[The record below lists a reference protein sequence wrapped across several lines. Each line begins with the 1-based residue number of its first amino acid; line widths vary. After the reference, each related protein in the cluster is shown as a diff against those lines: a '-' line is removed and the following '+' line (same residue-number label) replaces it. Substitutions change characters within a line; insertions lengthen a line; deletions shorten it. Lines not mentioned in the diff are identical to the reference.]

1 MAVNED
7 KKFSDYDELKTLTEL
22 QQSSNAV
29 YVPVFTETENYK
41 FDAKELNGQVLQ
53 AGSNV
58 TIDSNNVIRATDTK
72 LKSGDNIAVTQDNKL
87 VYTGHQGEVD
97 DLKVRSTNLK
107 ILAQPDGSY
116 RVNLNLGYGN
126 EVNQIYKGA
135 TPYNCTSTFFNSTD
149 NGKSIKGNFAGF
161 VNNFLTFARE
171 PNEDNVP
178 NDLLNLVFSDRIYVQ
193 YADGSS
199 QDSWVL
205 STADGTVS
213 FKKVTSTDPPLASR
227 IRADYYTQFIFNMPN
242 IAQLTM
248 NTVWLQHVTN
258 RENVLVQVNMG
269 AERMK
274 TLCIFNAAGDEN
286 EGANFYF
293 YHNGMTYKKENVSKG
308 QFIIIADIIDDALY
322 TDLSGPNIHN
332 GTADTESRSIPF
344 AANTGYSS
352 VTSLAKDAWIICT
365 VQRFFCIH
373 EVVNDKH
380 NYYFI
385 ESMY

>member
-7 KKFSDYDELKTLTEL
+7 KKFSDYERKTLTEL
-22 QQSSNAV
+22 QQSNDTV

-41 FDAKELNGQVLQ
+41 FDAKELNGQVLR

-58 TIDSNNVIRATDTK
+58 TIDSDNVIRATDTK
-72 LKSGDNIAVTQDNKL
+72 LKSSDNIAVTQDNKL
-87 VYTGHQGEVD
+87 VYTGHQEEVE

-107 ILAQPDGSY
+107 ISEPADDNGRY
-116 RVNLNLGYGN
+116 IVNLNLGYGN
-126 EVNQIYKGA
+126 EVSQTYKDV
-135 TPYNCTSTFFNSTD
+135 TKYNCTSTFFNSTD

-161 VNNFLTFARE
+161 VNNHLTFTRE

-178 NDLLNLVFSDRIYVQ
+178 NNQLNLVFGEDISVQ
-193 YADGSS
+193 YTDGSS
-199 QDSWVL
+199 QDRWIL
-205 STADGTVS
+205 STADDKIS
-213 FKKVTSTDPPLASR
+213 FKKVTSTYPPIPTR

-248 NTVWLQHVTN
+248 HTDWLQHVAH

-269 AERMK
+269 ERMK
-274 TLCIFNAAGDEN
+274 MMCIFNGKRDED

-308 QFIIIADIIDDALY
+308 HFIIIANIVNGNLY
-322 TDLSGPNIHN
+322 TDLSGTNIQN
-332 GTADTESRSIPF
+332 GTVDKSAKSSPF
-344 AANTGYSS
+344 AANLSYNTNN
-352 VTSLAKDAWIICT
+352 WIICT
-365 VQRFFCIH
+365 VQRFICIH
-373 EVVNDKH
+373 ETVNNKH

>member
-7 KKFSDYDELKTLTEL
+7 KKFSVYELKTLREL
-22 QQSSNAV
+22 QESDITA

-58 TIDSNNVIRATDTK
+58 IIDGNNVIRATDTK
-72 LKSGDNIAVTQDNKL
+72 LKSSDNIAVTQDNKL
-87 VYTGHQGEVD
+87 VYTGHQGEVE

-126 EVNQIYKGA
+126 EVSQTYKDVTG
-135 TPYNCTSTFFNSTD
+135 YNCTSTFFNSTD

-161 VNNFLTFARE
+161 VNNLLTFARE
-171 PNEDNVP
+171 SNEDNVP
-178 NDLLNLVFSDRIYVQ
+178 NNRLNLVFGEDISVQ

-199 QDSWVL
+199 QDRWIL
-205 STADGTVS
+205 STADNKIS
-213 FKKVTSTDPPLASR
+213 FKKVTPTYPPIATR

-248 NTVWLQHVTN
+248 HTEWLQRVAH

-269 AERMK
+269 DEGIK
-274 TLCIFNAAGDEN
+274 TMCIFNGNSDAD

-293 YHNGMTYKKENVSKG
+293 YHNGMTYKKENASKG
-308 QFIIIADIIDDALY
+308 HFIIIANIMDNGNLY
-322 TDLSGPNIHN
+322 TDLSGPNILN
-332 GTADTESRSIPF
+332 GTADKYSKSSPF
-344 AANTGYSS
+344 AANLGYN
-352 VTSLAKDAWIICT
+352 TNDWIICT
-365 VQRFFCIH
+365 VQRFICIH
-373 EVVNDKH
+373 ETVNNKH

>member
-7 KKFSDYDELKTLTEL
+7 KKFSDYELKTLREL
-22 QQSSNAV
+22 QESGNTA

-58 TIDSNNVIRATDTK
+58 TIDGNNVIRATDTK
-72 LKSGDNIAVTQDNKL
+72 LKSSDNIAVTQDNKL
-87 VYTGHQGEVD
+87 VYTGHQGEVE

-126 EVNQIYKGA
+126 EVSQTYKDV
-135 TPYNCTSTFFNSTD
+135 TKYNCTSTFFNSTD

-161 VNNFLTFARE
+161 VNNHLTFTRK

-178 NDLLNLVFSDRIYVQ
+178 NNRLNLVFGEDISVQ
-193 YADGSS
+193 YTDGSS
-199 QDSWVL
+199 QDRWIL
-205 STADGTVS
+205 STADDKIS
-213 FKKVTSTDPPLASR
+213 FKKVTPTYPPIPTR
-227 IRADYYTQFIFNMPN
+227 IRTYYYTQFIFNMPN
-242 IAQLTM
+242 IAQLTIH
-248 NTVWLQHVTN
+248 TEWLQLVAH
-258 RENVLVQVNMG
+258 RENVLVQVNIG
-269 AERMK
+269 DERIK
-274 TLCIFNAAGDEN
+274 TMCIFNGNGDKN

-293 YHNGMTYKKENVSKG
+293 YHNGMTYKKENASKG
-308 QFIIIADIIDDALY
+308 HFIIIANIVNGNLY

-332 GTADTESRSIPF
+332 GTVDNSSNSIPF
-344 AANTGYSS
+344 AANLGYK
-352 VTSLAKDAWIICT
+352 TNNWIIYT
-365 VQRFFCIH
+365 VQRFICIH
-373 EVVNDKH
+373 ETVNNKH

>member
-7 KKFSDYDELKTLTEL
+7 KKFSNYERKTLTEL
-22 QQSSNAV
+22 QQSGKAV

-41 FDAKELNGQVLQ
+41 FDAKELNSQVLQ

-58 TIDSNNVIRATDTK
+58 TIDGNNVIRATDTK
-72 LKSGDNIAVTQDNKL
+72 LKSSDNIAVTQDNKL
-87 VYTGHQGEVD
+87 VYTGHQGEVE

-126 EVNQIYKGA
+126 EVSQTYKDV
-135 TPYNCTSTFFNSTD
+135 TKYNCTSTFFNSTD

-161 VNNFLTFARE
+161 VNNLLTFTRE

-178 NDLLNLVFSDRIYVQ
+178 NNRLNLVFGEDISVQ

-199 QDSWVL
+199 QDRWIL
-205 STADGTVS
+205 STADDKIS
-213 FKKVTSTDPPLASR
+213 FKKVTPTYPPIATR

-248 NTVWLQHVTN
+248 HTEWLQLVAH

-269 AERMK
+269 DERIK
-274 TLCIFNAAGDEN
+274 TVCIFNGNSDKD

-293 YHNGMTYKKENVSKG
+293 YHNGMTYKKENASKG
-308 QFIIIADIIDDALY
+308 HFIIIANIVNGILY

-332 GTADTESRSIPF
+332 GTVDKSAKSSPF
-344 AANTGYSS
+344 AANLGYH
-352 VTSLAKDAWIICT
+352 TNDWIICT
-365 VQRFFCIH
+365 VQRFICIH
-373 EVVNDKH
+373 ETVNNKH

-385 ESMY
+385 ESTY

>member
-7 KKFSDYDELKTLTEL
+7 KKFSDYEPKTLKEL

-58 TIDSNNVIRATDTK
+58 TIDGNNVIRATDTK
-72 LKSGDNIAVTQDNKL
+72 LKSSDNIAVTQDNKL
-87 VYTGHQGEVD
+87 VYTGHQGEVE

-126 EVNQIYKGA
+126 EVSQTYKDV
-135 TPYNCTSTFFNSTD
+135 TKYNCTSTFFNSTD

-161 VNNFLTFARE
+161 VNNHLTFTRE

-178 NDLLNLVFSDRIYVQ
+178 NNRLNLVFGEDISVQ

-199 QDSWVL
+199 QDRWIL
-205 STADGTVS
+205 STADDKIS
-213 FKKVTSTDPPLASR
+213 FKKVTPTYPPIPTR

-248 NTVWLQHVTN
+248 HTEWLQLVAH

-269 AERMK
+269 DEGIK
-274 TLCIFNAAGDEN
+274 TMCIFNGNGDAD

-308 QFIIIADIIDDALY
+308 HFIIIANIMVNGNLY
-322 TDLSGPNIHN
+322 TDLSGPNIQN
-332 GTADTESRSIPF
+332 GTVDESAKSSPF
-344 AANTGYSS
+344 AANLGYN
-352 VTSLAKDAWIICT
+352 TNDWIICT
-365 VQRFFCIH
+365 VQRFICIH
-373 EVVNDKH
+373 ETVNNKH

>member
-1 MAVNED
+1 MTVNED
-7 KKFSDYDELKTLTEL
+7 KKFSEYKRKTLKEL
-22 QQSSNAV
+22 QQSNDAV

-41 FDAKELNGQVLQ
+41 FNAKELNGQVLQ

-58 TIDSNNVIRATDTK
+58 TIDDNNVIRATDTK
-72 LKSGDNIAVTQDNKL
+72 LKSSDNITVTQDNKL

-107 ILAQPDGSY
+107 ILAQHDGSY

-126 EVNQIYKGA
+126 EVSQTYKDV
-135 TPYNCTSTFFNSTD
+135 TKYNCTSTFFNSTD

-161 VNNFLTFARE
+161 VNNHLTFTRE

-178 NDLLNLVFSDRIYVQ
+178 NNRLNLVFGEDISVQ
-193 YADGSS
+193 YTDGSS
-199 QDSWVL
+199 QDRWIL
-205 STADGTVS
+205 STADDKIS
-213 FKKVTSTDPPLASR
+213 FKKVTLTYPPIPTR

-248 NTVWLQHVTN
+248 HTDWLQRVAH

-269 AERMK
+269 DEGIK
-274 TLCIFNAAGDEN
+274 TMCIFNGKRDED

-308 QFIIIADIIDDALY
+308 HFIIIANIINGNLY
-322 TDLSGPNIHN
+322 TDLSGTNIQN
-332 GTADTESRSIPF
+332 GTVDKSAKSSPF
-344 AANTGYSS
+344 AANLSYNTNN
-352 VTSLAKDAWIICT
+352 WIICT
-365 VQRFFCIH
+365 VQRFICIH
-373 EVVNDKH
+373 ETVNNKH

>member
-7 KKFSDYDELKTLTEL
+7 KKFSDYEIKTLKEL
-22 QQSSNAV
+22 QQSNDAV

-41 FDAKELNGQVLQ
+41 FDAKELNGQVLR

-58 TIDSNNVIRATDTK
+58 TIDDNNVIRAKDTK
-72 LKSGDNIAVTQDNKL
+72 LKSSDNITVTQDNKL
-87 VYTGHQGEVD
+87 VYTGHQGEVE

-126 EVNQIYKGA
+126 EVSQTYKDV
-135 TPYNCTSTFFNSTD
+135 TKYNCTSTFFNSTD

-161 VNNFLTFARE
+161 VNNLLTFARE

-178 NDLLNLVFSDRIYVQ
+178 NNRLNLVFGKDISVQ

-199 QDSWVL
+199 QDRWIL
-205 STADGTVS
+205 STADDIVS
-213 FKKVTSTDPPLASR
+213 FKKEAPTYPPIATR
-227 IRADYYTQFIFNMPN
+227 IRTDCYTQFIFNMPN

-248 NTVWLQHVTN
+248 HTEWLQRVAH

-269 AERMK
+269 DEGIK
-274 TLCIFNAAGDEN
+274 TMCIFNGKRDED

-293 YHNGMTYKKENVSKG
+293 YHNGMTYKKENASKG
-308 QFIIIADIIDDALY
+308 HFIIIANIVNGNLY
-322 TDLSGPNIHN
+322 TDLSGTNIQN
-332 GTADTESRSIPF
+332 GTVDKSAKSSPF
-344 AANTGYSS
+344 AANLSYNTNN
-352 VTSLAKDAWIICT
+352 WIICT
-365 VQRFFCIH
+365 VQRFICIH
-373 EVVNDKH
+373 ETVNNKH

>member
-7 KKFSDYDELKTLTEL
+7 KKFSDYDDLKTLKEL
-22 QQSSNAV
+22 QQSNNTV

-58 TIDSNNVIRATDTK
+58 TIDGNNVIRATDTK
-72 LKSGDNIAVTQDNKL
+72 LKSSDNITVTQDNKL
-87 VYTGHQGEVD
+87 VYTGHQGEVE

-126 EVNQIYKGA
+126 EVSQTYKDV
-135 TPYNCTSTFFNSTD
+135 TKYNCTSTFFNSTD

-161 VNNFLTFARE
+161 VNNLLTFARE
-171 PNEDNVP
+171 LNEGNVP
-178 NDLLNLVFSDRIYVQ
+178 NNRLNLVFGTYISVQ

-199 QDSWVL
+199 QDSWIL
-205 STADGTVS
+205 STADDTIS
-213 FKKVTSTDPPLASR
+213 FKKETPTYPPIATR

-248 NTVWLQHVTN
+248 HTEWLQLVAH

-269 AERMK
+269 ERMK
-274 TLCIFNAAGDEN
+274 TMCIFNGDSDED

-293 YHNGMTYKKENVSKG
+293 YHNGMTYKKENASKG
-308 QFIIIADIIDDALY
+308 HFIIIANIADGPLY

-332 GTADTESRSIPF
+332 GTADKSSKSSPF
-344 AANTGYSS
+344 AANLGYH
-352 VTSLAKDAWIICT
+352 TNDWIICT
-365 VQRFFCIH
+365 VQRFICIH
-373 EVVNDKH
+373 ETVNNKH

>member
-7 KKFSDYDELKTLTEL
+7 KKFSNYDYELKTLTEL
-22 QQSSNAV
+22 QQSINTV

-41 FDAKELNGQVLQ
+41 FNAKELNGQVLQ

-58 TIDSNNVIRATDTK
+58 TIDGNNVIRATDTK
-72 LKSGDNIAVTQDNKL
+72 LKSSDNIAVTQDNKL
-87 VYTGHQGEVD
+87 VYTGHQGEVE

-116 RVNLNLGYGN
+116 RVNLNLDYGK
-126 EVNQIYKGA
+126 EVSQTTYKDV
-135 TPYNCTSTFFNSTD
+135 TNYNCTSTFFNSTD

-161 VNNFLTFARE
+161 VNNLLTFTRE
-171 PNEDNVP
+171 SNEGNVP
-178 NDLLNLVFSDRIYVQ
+178 NNRLNLVFGTYISVQ

-199 QDSWVL
+199 QDRWIL
-205 STADGTVS
+205 STADDKIS
-213 FKKVTSTDPPLASR
+213 FKKVTPTYPPIATR

-248 NTVWLQHVTN
+248 HTEWLQLVAH

-269 AERMK
+269 ERMK
-274 TLCIFNAAGDEN
+274 TMCIFNGDSDED

-293 YHNGMTYKKENVSKG
+293 YHNGMTYKKENASKDH
-308 QFIIIADIIDDALY
+308 FIIIANIVNGNLY

-332 GTADTESRSIPF
+332 GTADKSSKSIPF
-344 AANTGYSS
+344 AANLGYN
-352 VTSLAKDAWIICT
+352 TNDWIICT
-365 VQRFFCIH
+365 VQRFICIH
-373 EVVNDKH
+373 ETVNNKH

>member
-1 MAVNED
+1 MTVNED
-7 KKFSDYDELKTLTEL
+7 KKFSNYELKTLPKL

-58 TIDSNNVIRATDTK
+58 TIDGNNIIRATDTK
-72 LKSGDNIAVTQDNKL
+72 LKSSDNITVTQDNKL
-87 VYTGHQGEVD
+87 VYTGHQGEVE

-126 EVNQIYKGA
+126 EVSQTYKDV
-135 TPYNCTSTFFNSTD
+135 TKYNCTSTFFNSTD

-161 VNNFLTFARE
+161 VNNLLTFTRE
-171 PNEDNVP
+171 SNEDNVP
-178 NDLLNLVFSDRIYVQ
+178 NNRLNLVFGEDISVQ

-199 QDSWVL
+199 QDRWIL
-205 STADGTVS
+205 STADDKIS
-213 FKKVTSTDPPLASR
+213 FKKVTPTYPPIPTR

-248 NTVWLQHVTN
+248 HTEWLQLVAH

-269 AERMK
+269 DERIK
-274 TLCIFNAAGDEN
+274 TVCIFNGNGDAD

-308 QFIIIADIIDDALY
+308 HFIIIANIVNGNLY
-322 TDLSGPNIHN
+322 TNLSGPNIQN
-332 GTADTESRSIPF
+332 GIADKYSKSSPF
-344 AANTGYSS
+344 AANLGYH
-352 VTSLAKDAWIICT
+352 TNDWIICT
-365 VQRFFCIH
+365 VQRFICIH
-373 EVVNDKH
+373 ETVNNKH

>member
-7 KKFSDYDELKTLTEL
+7 KKFSDYDLMALTDL
-22 QQSSNAV
+22 QQSNNTA

-41 FDAKELNGQVLQ
+41 FDAKELNSQVLQ

-58 TIDSNNVIRATDTK
+58 TIDSDNVIRATDTK
-72 LKSGDNIAVTQDNKL
+72 LKSSDNITVTQDNKL
-87 VYTGHQGEVD
+87 VYTGHQGEVE

-126 EVNQIYKGA
+126 EVSQTYKDV
-135 TPYNCTSTFFNSTD
+135 TKYNCTSTFFNSTD

-161 VNNFLTFARE
+161 VNNLLTFARE
-171 PNEDNVP
+171 SKEDNVP
-178 NDLLNLVFSDRIYVQ
+178 NNRLNLVFGKYISVQ

-199 QDSWVL
+199 QDSWIL
-205 STADGTVS
+205 STADDTIS
-213 FKKVTSTDPPLASR
+213 FKKVTPTYPPIATRFRS
-227 IRADYYTQFIFNMPN
+227 DYYTQFIFNMPN

-248 NTVWLQHVTN
+248 HTDWLQLVVH

-269 AERMK
+269 ERMK
-274 TLCIFNAAGDEN
+274 TMCIFNGNSDAD

-293 YHNGMTYKKENVSKG
+293 YHNGMTYKKENASKG
-308 QFIIIADIIDDALY
+308 HFIIVANIIDGALY

-332 GTADTESRSIPF
+332 GTADASSKSIPF
-344 AANTGYSS
+344 AAN
-352 VTSLAKDAWIICT
+352 LAYNANYWIICT
-365 VQRFFCIH
+365 VQRFICIH
-373 EVVNDKH
+373 EVVNNKH

>member
-7 KKFSDYDELKTLTEL
+7 KKFSVYDRKTLTEL
-22 QQSSNAV
+22 QQSRDEV

-41 FDAKELNGQVLQ
+41 FDAKELNGQVLR

-58 TIDSNNVIRATDTK
+58 TIDDNNVIRAKDTK
-72 LKSGDNIAVTQDNKL
+72 LKSSDNITVTQDNKL
-87 VYTGHQGEVD
+87 VYTGHQGEVE

-107 ILAQPDGSY
+107 ISDSPDDNGRY
-116 RVNLNLGYGN
+116 IVNLNLDYGN
-126 EVNQIYKGA
+126 EVLQTYKGV
-135 TPYNCTSTFFNSTD
+135 TGYNCTSTFFNSTD

-161 VNNFLTFARE
+161 VNNLLTFARE

-178 NDLLNLVFSDRIYVQ
+178 NNRLNLVFGKDISVQ

-199 QDSWVL
+199 QDRWIL
-205 STADGTVS
+205 STADDIVS
-213 FKKVTSTDPPLASR
+213 FKKEAPTYPPIATR
-227 IRADYYTQFIFNMPN
+227 IRGDYYTQFIFNMPN

-248 NTVWLQHVTN
+248 HTEWLQLVAH

-269 AERMK
+269 DERIK
-274 TLCIFNAAGDEN
+274 TMCIFNGNSDKD

-308 QFIIIADIIDDALY
+308 HFIIIANIVNGNLY
-322 TDLSGPNIHN
+322 TNLSGPNIQN
-332 GTADTESRSIPF
+332 GTADKSSKSIPF
-344 AANTGYSS
+344 AANLGYN
-352 VTSLAKDAWIICT
+352 TNDWIICT
-365 VQRFFCIH
+365 VQRFICIH
-373 EVVNDKH
+373 ETVNNKH

>member
-7 KKFSDYDELKTLTEL
+7 KKFSDYELKTLTEL
-22 QQSSNAV
+22 QQSSNAA
-29 YVPVFTETENYK
+29 YIPVFTETENYK

-58 TIDSNNVIRATDTK
+58 TIDGNNVIRATDTK
-72 LKSGDNIAVTQDNKL
+72 LKSSDNIAVTQDNKL
-87 VYTGHQGEVD
+87 VYTGHQGEVE

-126 EVNQIYKGA
+126 EVSQTYKDV
-135 TPYNCTSTFFNSTD
+135 TNYNCTSTFFNSTD

-161 VNNFLTFARE
+161 VNNLLTFTRE

-178 NDLLNLVFSDRIYVQ
+178 NNRLNLVFGKYISVQ
-193 YADGSS
+193 YTDGSS
-199 QDSWVL
+199 QDRWIL
-205 STADGTVS
+205 SATDDTIS
-213 FKKVTSTDPPLASR
+213 FKKVTSTYPPIATR
-227 IRADYYTQFIFNMPN
+227 FRGDYYTQFIFNMPN

-248 NTVWLQHVTN
+248 HTEWLQPVAH

-269 AERMK
+269 DEGIK
-274 TLCIFNAAGDEN
+274 TMCIFNGNGDKD

-293 YHNGMTYKKENVSKG
+293 YHNGMTYKKENASKG
-308 QFIIIADIIDDALY
+308 HFIIIANIVNGNLY

-332 GTADTESRSIPF
+332 GTVDKSAKSSPF
-344 AANTGYSS
+344 AANLGN
-352 VTSLAKDAWIICT
+352 DWIICT
-365 VQRFFCIH
+365 VQRFICIH
-373 EVVNDKH
+373 ETVNNKH

>member
-7 KKFSDYDELKTLTEL
+7 KKFSDYEPKTLTEL
-22 QQSSNAV
+22 QQSSNAA

-58 TIDSNNVIRATDTK
+58 TIDGNNVIRATDTK
-72 LKSGDNIAVTQDNKL
+72 LKSSDNIAVTQDNKL
-87 VYTGHQGEVD
+87 VYTGHQGEVE

-107 ILAQPDGSY
+107 ISEPADNGRY
-116 RVNLNLGYGN
+116 IVNLNLGYGN
-126 EVNQIYKGA
+126 EVSQTYKDITG
-135 TPYNCTSTFFNSTD
+135 YNCTSTFFNSTD

-161 VNNFLTFARE
+161 VNNLLAFARE

-178 NDLLNLVFSDRIYVQ
+178 NNRLNLVFGKYISVQ
-193 YADGSS
+193 YADSSS
-199 QDSWVL
+199 QDRWIL
-205 STADGTVS
+205 STADDKIS
-213 FKKVTSTDPPLASR
+213 FKKVTPTYPPIPTR

-248 NTVWLQHVTN
+248 HTEWLQLVAH

-269 AERMK
+269 DEGIK
-274 TLCIFNAAGDEN
+274 TMCIFNGNGDAD

-293 YHNGMTYKKENVSKG
+293 YHSGMTYKKENVSKG
-308 QFIIIADIIDDALY
+308 HFIIIANIMVNGNLY
-322 TDLSGPNIHN
+322 TDLSGPNIQN
-332 GTADTESRSIPF
+332 GTVDKSAKSSPF
-344 AANTGYSS
+344 AANLSYNTN
-352 VTSLAKDAWIICT
+352 DWIICT
-365 VQRFFCIH
+365 VQRFICIH
-373 EVVNDKH
+373 ETVNNKH

>member
-1 MAVNED
+1 MTVNED
-7 KKFSDYDELKTLTEL
+7 KKFSDYDPKTLKEL
-22 QQSSNAV
+22 QQSSNAA

-58 TIDSNNVIRATDTK
+58 TIDGNNVIRATDTK
-72 LKSGDNIAVTQDNKL
+72 LKSSDNIAVTQDNKL
-87 VYTGHQGEVD
+87 VYTGHQGEVE

-126 EVNQIYKGA
+126 EVSQTYKDV
-135 TPYNCTSTFFNSTD
+135 TKYNCTSTFFNSTD

-161 VNNFLTFARE
+161 VNNLLTFTRE

-178 NDLLNLVFSDRIYVQ
+178 NNRLNLVFGEDISVQ

-199 QDSWVL
+199 QDRWIL
-205 STADGTVS
+205 STADDKIS
-213 FKKVTSTDPPLASR
+213 FKKVTPTYPPIPTR

-248 NTVWLQHVTN
+248 HTEWLQLVAH

-269 AERMK
+269 EEGIK
-274 TLCIFNAAGDEN
+274 TMCIFNGNGDAD

-308 QFIIIADIIDDALY
+308 HFIIIANIMVNGNLY
-322 TDLSGPNIHN
+322 TDLSGPNIQN
-332 GTADTESRSIPF
+332 GTVDKYAKSSPF
-344 AANTGYSS
+344 AANLGYN
-352 VTSLAKDAWIICT
+352 TNDWIICT
-365 VQRFFCIH
+365 VQRFICIH
-373 EVVNDKH
+373 ETVNNKH

>member
-7 KKFSDYDELKTLTEL
+7 KKFSDYERKTLTEL
-22 QQSSNAV
+22 QQSNNTV

-58 TIDSNNVIRATDTK
+58 TIDGNNVIRATDTK
-72 LKSGDNIAVTQDNKL
+72 LKSSDNIAVTQDNKL
-87 VYTGHQGEVD
+87 VYTGHQGEVE

-126 EVNQIYKGA
+126 EVSQTYKDV
-135 TPYNCTSTFFNSTD
+135 TNYNCTSTFFNSTD

-161 VNNFLTFARE
+161 VNNHLTFTRE

-178 NDLLNLVFSDRIYVQ
+178 NNRLNLVFGEDISVQ
-193 YADGSS
+193 YTDGSS
-199 QDSWVL
+199 QDRWIL
-205 STADGTVS
+205 SATDDTIS
-213 FKKVTSTDPPLASR
+213 FKKVTSTYPPIPTR
-227 IRADYYTQFIFNMPN
+227 IRTYYYTQFIFNMPN

-248 NTVWLQHVTN
+248 HTEWLQLVAH

-269 AERMK
+269 DERIK
-274 TLCIFNAAGDEN
+274 TMCIFNGNGDKN

-308 QFIIIADIIDDALY
+308 HFIIIANIMVNGNLY
-322 TDLSGPNIHN
+322 TDLSGPNIQN
-332 GTADTESRSIPF
+332 GTVDKSAKSSPF
-344 AANTGYSS
+344 AANLGN
-352 VTSLAKDAWIICT
+352 DWIICT
-365 VQRFFCIH
+365 VQRFICIH
-373 EVVNDKH
+373 ETVNNKH

>member
-7 KKFSDYDELKTLTEL
+7 EKFSNYDLKSLTKL
-22 QQSSNAV
+22 QQSRDEA

-41 FDAKELNGQVLQ
+41 FNAKELNGQVLQ

-58 TIDSNNVIRATDTK
+58 TIDDNNVIRAKDTK
-72 LKSGDNIAVTQDNKL
+72 LKSSDNITVTQDNKL
-87 VYTGHQGEVD
+87 VYTGHQGEVE

-126 EVNQIYKGA
+126 EVSQTYKDV
-135 TPYNCTSTFFNSTD
+135 TKYNCTSTFFNSTD

-161 VNNFLTFARE
+161 VNNLLTFTRE
-171 PNEDNVP
+171 PNEGNVP
-178 NDLLNLVFSDRIYVQ
+178 NNRLNLVFGEDISVQ

-199 QDSWVL
+199 QDRWIL
-205 STADGTVS
+205 STADNKIS
-213 FKKVTSTDPPLASR
+213 FKKVTPTYPPIPTR

-248 NTVWLQHVTN
+248 HTDWLQHVAH

-269 AERMK
+269 DERIK
-274 TLCIFNAAGDEN
+274 TMYIFNGNGDKN

-293 YHNGMTYKKENVSKG
+293 YHNGMTYKKENASKG
-308 QFIIIADIIDDALY
+308 HFIIVANIIDGALY

-332 GTADTESRSIPF
+332 GTADVSSKSIPF
-344 AANTGYSS
+344 AANLGYN
-352 VTSLAKDAWIICT
+352 TNNWIICT
-365 VQRFFCIH
+365 VQRFICIH
-373 EVVNDKH
+373 ETVNNKH

>member
-7 KKFSDYDELKTLTEL
+7 KKFSNYDLKTLKDL
-22 QQSSNAV
+22 QQSSDKV

-58 TIDSNNVIRATDTK
+58 TIDDNNVIRAKDTK
-72 LKSGDNIAVTQDNKL
+72 LKSSDNITVTQDNKL
-87 VYTGHQGEVD
+87 VYTGHQGEVE

-126 EVNQIYKGA
+126 EVSQTYKDV
-135 TPYNCTSTFFNSTD
+135 TKYNCTSTFFNSTD

-161 VNNFLTFARE
+161 VNNLLTFARE
-171 PNEDNVP
+171 LNEGNVP
-178 NDLLNLVFSDRIYVQ
+178 NNRLNLVFGEDISVQ

-199 QDSWVL
+199 QDRWIL
-205 STADGTVS
+205 STADDTIS
-213 FKKVTSTDPPLASR
+213 FKKETPTYPPIATR

-248 NTVWLQHVTN
+248 HTEWLQLVAH

-269 AERMK
+269 ERMK
-274 TLCIFNAAGDEN
+274 TMCIFNGDSDED

-293 YHNGMTYKKENVSKG
+293 YHNGMTYKKENASKG
-308 QFIIIADIIDDALY
+308 HFIIIANIADGPLY

-332 GTADTESRSIPF
+332 GTADKSSKSSPF
-344 AANTGYSS
+344 AANLGYH
-352 VTSLAKDAWIICT
+352 TNDWIICT
-365 VQRFFCIH
+365 VQRFICIH
-373 EVVNDKH
+373 ETVNNKH

>member
-1 MAVNED
+1 MTVNED
-7 KKFSDYDELKTLTEL
+7 TKFSDYEPKTLPEL
-22 QQSSNAV
+22 QQSSNEV

-58 TIDSNNVIRATDTK
+58 TIDGNNVIRATDTK
-72 LKSGDNIAVTQDNKL
+72 LKSSDNIAVTQDNKL
-87 VYTGHQGEVD
+87 VYTGHQGEVE

-126 EVNQIYKGA
+126 EVSQTYKDV
-135 TPYNCTSTFFNSTD
+135 TKYNCTSTFFNSTD

-161 VNNFLTFARE
+161 VNNLLTFARE
-171 PNEDNVP
+171 SNEDNVP
-178 NDLLNLVFSDRIYVQ
+178 NNRLNLVFGEDISVQ

-199 QDSWVL
+199 QDRWIL
-205 STADGTVS
+205 STADDKIS
-213 FKKVTSTDPPLASR
+213 FKKVTPTYPPIATR

-248 NTVWLQHVTN
+248 HTEWLQLVAH

-269 AERMK
+269 DERIK
-274 TLCIFNAAGDEN
+274 TVCIFNGNGDAD

-308 QFIIIADIIDDALY
+308 HFIIIANIVNGNLY
-322 TDLSGPNIHN
+322 TNLSGPNIQN
-332 GTADTESRSIPF
+332 GIADKYSKSSPF
-344 AANTGYSS
+344 AANLGYH
-352 VTSLAKDAWIICT
+352 TNDWIICT
-365 VQRFFCIH
+365 VQRFICIH
-373 EVVNDKH
+373 ETVNNKH

>member
-7 KKFSDYDELKTLTEL
+7 KKFSDYDLKTLKEL
-22 QQSSNAV
+22 QQSSDAAA

-41 FDAKELNGQVLQ
+41 FDAKELNGQVLR

-58 TIDSNNVIRATDTK
+58 TIDSDNVIRATDTK
-72 LKSGDNIAVTQDNKL
+72 LKSSDNIAVTQDNKL
-87 VYTGHQGEVD
+87 VYTGHQGEVE

-116 RVNLNLGYGN
+116 RVNLNLSYGN
-126 EVNQIYKGA
+126 EVSQTYKDVTG
-135 TPYNCTSTFFNSTD
+135 YNCTSTFFNSTD

-161 VNNFLTFARE
+161 VNNHLTFTRE

-178 NDLLNLVFSDRIYVQ
+178 NNRLNLVFGEDISVQ
-193 YADGSS
+193 YTDGSS
-199 QDSWVL
+199 QDRWIL
-205 STADGTVS
+205 STADDTIS
-213 FKKVTSTDPPLASR
+213 FKKVTSTYPPIPTR

-248 NTVWLQHVTN
+248 HTDWLQHVAH

-269 AERMK
+269 DERIK
-274 TLCIFNAAGDEN
+274 TMYIFNGNGDKN

-293 YHNGMTYKKENVSKG
+293 YHNGMTYKKENASKG
-308 QFIIIADIIDDALY
+308 HFIIVANIIDGALY

-332 GTADTESRSIPF
+332 GTADASSKSIPF
-344 AANTGYSS
+344 AANLGYN
-352 VTSLAKDAWIICT
+352 TNNWIICT
-365 VQRFFCIH
+365 VQRFICIH
-373 EVVNDKH
+373 ETVNNKH

>member
-7 KKFSDYDELKTLTEL
+7 KKFSDYDPKTLTEL
-22 QQSSNAV
+22 QQSSNAA

-41 FDAKELNGQVLQ
+41 FDAKELNGQVLR

-58 TIDSNNVIRATDTK
+58 TIDGNNVIRATDTK
-72 LKSGDNIAVTQDNKL
+72 LKSSDNIAVTQDNKL
-87 VYTGHQGEVD
+87 VYTGHQGEVE

-126 EVNQIYKGA
+126 EVSQTYKDV
-135 TPYNCTSTFFNSTD
+135 TKYNCTSTFFNSTD

-161 VNNFLTFARE
+161 VNNLLTFTRE
-171 PNEDNVP
+171 PNEGNVP
-178 NDLLNLVFSDRIYVQ
+178 NNRLNLVFGEDISVQ

-199 QDSWVL
+199 QDRWIL
-205 STADGTVS
+205 STADDKIS
-213 FKKVTSTDPPLASR
+213 FKKVTPTYPPIQTR

-248 NTVWLQHVTN
+248 HTEWLQLVAH

-269 AERMK
+269 DERIK
-274 TLCIFNAAGDEN
+274 TVCIFNGNGDAD

-308 QFIIIADIIDDALY
+308 HFIIIANIMANGNLY
-322 TDLSGPNIHN
+322 TDLSGSNIQN
-332 GTADTESRSIPF
+332 GIADKYSKSSPF
-344 AANTGYSS
+344 AANLGYN
-352 VTSLAKDAWIICT
+352 TNDWIICT
-365 VQRFFCIH
+365 VQRFICIH
-373 EVVNDKH
+373 ETVNNKH

>member
-7 KKFSDYDELKTLTEL
+7 KKFSDYDRKTLKEL
-22 QQSSNAV
+22 QQSNDKV

-58 TIDSNNVIRATDTK
+58 TIDDNNVIRAKDTK
-72 LKSGDNIAVTQDNKL
+72 LKSSDNITVTQDNKL
-87 VYTGHQGEVD
+87 VYTGHQGEVE

-116 RVNLNLGYGN
+116 RVNLNLDYGK
-126 EVNQIYKGA
+126 EVSQTYKDV
-135 TPYNCTSTFFNSTD
+135 TKYNCTSTFFNSTD

-161 VNNFLTFARE
+161 VNNLLTFARASK
-171 PNEDNVP
+171 EDNVP
-178 NDLLNLVFSDRIYVQ
+178 NNRLNLVFGTYISVQ
-193 YADGSS
+193 YADGSL
-199 QDSWVL
+199 QDSWIL
-205 STADGTVS
+205 STADNKIS
-213 FKKVTSTDPPLASR
+213 FKKETPTYPPIATR

-248 NTVWLQHVTN
+248 HTEWLQLVAH

-269 AERMK
+269 ERMK
-274 TLCIFNAAGDEN
+274 TMCIFNGDSDED

-293 YHNGMTYKKENVSKG
+293 YHNGMTYKKENASKG
-308 QFIIIADIIDDALY
+308 HFIIIANIIDSTLY
-322 TDLSGPNIHN
+322 TDLSGSNIHN
-332 GTADTESRSIPF
+332 GTADKSSKSIPF
-344 AANTGYSS
+344 AANLDYNTN
-352 VTSLAKDAWIICT
+352 DWIICT
-365 VQRFFCIH
+365 VQRFICIH
-373 EVVNDKH
+373 ETVNNKH

>member
-1 MAVNED
+1 MVVNED
-7 KKFSDYDELKTLTEL
+7 KKFSNYERKTLKEL
-22 QQSSNAV
+22 QQSSDEV

-41 FDAKELNGQVLQ
+41 FNAKELNGQVLQ

-58 TIDSNNVIRATDTK
+58 TIDDNNVIRAKDTK
-72 LKSGDNIAVTQDNKL
+72 LKSSDNITVTQDNKL
-87 VYTGHQGEVD
+87 VYTGHQGEVE

-126 EVNQIYKGA
+126 EVSQTYKDV
-135 TPYNCTSTFFNSTD
+135 TKYNCTSTFFNSTD

-161 VNNFLTFARE
+161 VNNLLTFARE
-171 PNEDNVP
+171 SNEDNVP
-178 NDLLNLVFSDRIYVQ
+178 NNRLNLVFGEDISVQ

-199 QDSWVL
+199 QDRWIL
-205 STADGTVS
+205 STADDTIS
-213 FKKVTSTDPPLASR
+213 FKKETPTYPPIATR
-227 IRADYYTQFIFNMPN
+227 IRTDYYTQFIFNMPN

-248 NTVWLQHVTN
+248 HTEWLQHVAH

-269 AERMK
+269 ERMK
-274 TLCIFNAAGDEN
+274 TMCIFNGNGDED

-293 YHNGMTYKKENVSKG
+293 YHNGMTYKKENASKG
-308 QFIIIADIIDDALY
+308 HFIIIANIVNGNLY
-322 TDLSGPNIHN
+322 TDLSGTNIQN
-332 GTADTESRSIPF
+332 GTVDKSAKSSPF
-344 AANTGYSS
+344 AANLGYN
-352 VTSLAKDAWIICT
+352 TNNWIICT
-365 VQRFFCIH
+365 VQRFICIH
-373 EVVNDKH
+373 ETVNNKH

>member
-7 KKFSDYDELKTLTEL
+7 KKFSNYDPKALKEL

-41 FDAKELNGQVLQ
+41 FDAKELNGQVLR

-58 TIDSNNVIRATDTK
+58 TIDDNNVIRAKDTK
-72 LKSGDNIAVTQDNKL
+72 LKSSDNITVTQDYKL
-87 VYTGHQGEVD
+87 VYTGHQGEVE

-126 EVNQIYKGA
+126 EVSQTYKDV
-135 TPYNCTSTFFNSTD
+135 TKYNCTSTFFNSTD

-161 VNNFLTFARE
+161 VNNLLTFARE
-171 PNEDNVP
+171 SNEDNVP
-178 NDLLNLVFSDRIYVQ
+178 NNNRLNLVFGEDISVQ

-199 QDSWVL
+199 QDRWIL
-205 STADGTVS
+205 STADDTIS
-213 FKKVTSTDPPLASR
+213 FKKETPTYPPIATR

-248 NTVWLQHVTN
+248 HTEWLQRVAH

-269 AERMK
+269 ERMK
-274 TLCIFNAAGDEN
+274 TMCIFNGNGDADED
-286 EGANFYF
+286 ANFYF

-308 QFIIIADIIDDALY
+308 HFIIIANIVNGNLY
-322 TDLSGPNIHN
+322 TDCQVQIYRMEQWINPQNPVHLRQIWAI
-332 GTADTESRSIPF
+332 TLI
-344 AANTGYSS
+344 TG
-352 VTSLAKDAWIICT
+352 
-365 VQRFFCIH
+365 
-373 EVVNDKH
+373 
-380 NYYFI
+380 
-385 ESMY
+385 

>member
-7 KKFSDYDELKTLTEL
+7 KKFSNYDRKPLTEL
-22 QQSSNAV
+22 QQSNNAV

-41 FDAKELNGQVLQ
+41 FNAKELNGQVLR

-58 TIDSNNVIRATDTK
+58 TIDDNNVIRAKDTK
-72 LKSGDNIAVTQDNKL
+72 LKSSDNITVTQDNKL
-87 VYTGHQGEVD
+87 VYTGHQGEVE

-126 EVNQIYKGA
+126 EVSQTYKDV
-135 TPYNCTSTFFNSTD
+135 TKYNCTSTFFNSTD

-161 VNNFLTFARE
+161 VNNLLTFARE
-171 PNEDNVP
+171 SKEDNVP
-178 NDLLNLVFSDRIYVQ
+178 NNRLNLVFGEDISVQ

-199 QDSWVL
+199 QDSWIL
-205 STADGTVS
+205 STADNKIS
-213 FKKVTSTDPPLASR
+213 FKKVTPTYPPIATR
-227 IRADYYTQFIFNMPN
+227 IRTDYYTQFIFNMPN

-248 NTVWLQHVTN
+248 HTEWLQRVAH
-258 RENVLVQVNMG
+258 RENVLVQINMG
-269 AERMK
+269 ERMK
-274 TLCIFNAAGDEN
+274 TMCIFNGNSDED

-293 YHNGMTYKKENVSKG
+293 YHNGMTYKKENASKG
-308 QFIIIADIIDDALY
+308 HFIIIANIVNGNLY
-322 TDLSGPNIHN
+322 TDLSGTNIQN
-332 GTADTESRSIPF
+332 GTVDKSAKSSPF
-344 AANTGYSS
+344 AANLSYNTNN
-352 VTSLAKDAWIICT
+352 WIICT
-365 VQRFFCIH
+365 VQRFICIH
-373 EVVNDKH
+373 ETVNNKH

>member
-22 QQSSNAV
+22 QQSSDKV

-41 FDAKELNGQVLQ
+41 FNAKELNGQVLR
-53 AGSNV
+53 AGYNV
-58 TIDSNNVIRATDTK
+58 TIDGDNVIRATDTK
-72 LKSGDNIAVTQDNKL
+72 LKSSDNIAVTQDNKL
-87 VYTGHQGEVD
+87 VYTGHQGEVE

-116 RVNLNLGYGN
+116 RVNLNLDYGK
-126 EVNQIYKGA
+126 EVSQTYKDV
-135 TPYNCTSTFFNSTD
+135 TKYNCTSTFFNSTD

-161 VNNFLTFARE
+161 VNNLLTFTRE
-171 PNEDNVP
+171 KNEDNVP
-178 NDLLNLVFSDRIYVQ
+178 NNRLNLVFGEDISVQ

-199 QDSWVL
+199 QDRWIL
-205 STADGTVS
+205 STADDKIS
-213 FKKVTSTDPPLASR
+213 FKKVTPTYPPIPTR

-248 NTVWLQHVTN
+248 HTEWLQHVAH

-269 AERMK
+269 DERMK
-274 TLCIFNAAGDEN
+274 KVCIFNGNSDED

-293 YHNGMTYKKENVSKG
+293 YHNGMIFKKENASKG
-308 QFIIIADIIDDALY
+308 HFIIIADTIGGTLG
-322 TDLSGPNIHN
+322 TDLSFPKD
-332 GTADTESRSIPF
+332 ADYTIRSIPF
-344 AANTGYSS
+344 AANMHSGSYE
-352 VTSLAKDAWIICT
+352 DWIICT
-365 VQRFFCIH
+365 VQRFICIH
-373 EVVNDKH
+373 EVVNNKH

>member
-7 KKFSDYDELKTLTEL
+7 KKFSDYEPKTLKEL

-58 TIDSNNVIRATDTK
+58 TIDGNNVIRATDTK
-72 LKSGDNIAVTQDNKL
+72 LKSSDNIAVTQDNKL
-87 VYTGHQGEVD
+87 VYTGHQGEVK

-126 EVNQIYKGA
+126 EVSQTYKDV
-135 TPYNCTSTFFNSTD
+135 TKYNCTSTFFNSTD

-161 VNNFLTFARE
+161 VNNHLTFTRE

-178 NDLLNLVFSDRIYVQ
+178 NNRLNLVFGEDISVQ

-199 QDSWVL
+199 QDRWIL
-205 STADGTVS
+205 STADDKIS
-213 FKKVTSTDPPLASR
+213 FKKVTPTYPPIPTR

-248 NTVWLQHVTN
+248 HTEWLQLVAH

-269 AERMK
+269 DEGIK
-274 TLCIFNAAGDEN
+274 TMCIFNGNGDAD

-293 YHNGMTYKKENVSKG
+293 YHNGMTYKKENASKG
-308 QFIIIADIIDDALY
+308 HFIIIANIVNGNLY
-322 TDLSGPNIHN
+322 TDLSGPNIQN
-332 GTADTESRSIPF
+332 GTVDESAKSSPF
-344 AANTGYSS
+344 AANLGYN
-352 VTSLAKDAWIICT
+352 TNDWIICT
-365 VQRFFCIH
+365 VQRFICIH
-373 EVVNDKH
+373 ETVNNKH

>member
-7 KKFSDYDELKTLTEL
+7 KKFSDYERKTLTVL
-22 QQSSNAV
+22 QQSSNAA

-41 FDAKELNGQVLQ
+41 FDAKELNGQVLR

-58 TIDSNNVIRATDTK
+58 TIDDNNVIRATDTK
-72 LKSGDNIAVTQDNKL
+72 LKSSDNIAVTQDNKL

-107 ILAQPDGSY
+107 ISDSPDDNGRY
-116 RVNLNLGYGN
+116 IVNLNLGYGN
-126 EVNQIYKGA
+126 EVLQTYKGV
-135 TPYNCTSTFFNSTD
+135 TGYNCTSTFFNSTD

-161 VNNFLTFARE
+161 VNNLLTFARE

-178 NDLLNLVFSDRIYVQ
+178 NNRLNLVFGKYISVQ
-193 YADGSS
+193 YADSSS
-199 QDSWVL
+199 QDRWIL
-205 STADGTVS
+205 STADDKIS
-213 FKKVTSTDPPLASR
+213 FKKVTPTYPPIATR
-227 IRADYYTQFIFNMPN
+227 FRGDYYTQFIFNMPN

-248 NTVWLQHVTN
+248 HTEWLQLVAH

-269 AERMK
+269 DEGIK
-274 TLCIFNAAGDEN
+274 TMCIFNGNGDAD

-293 YHNGMTYKKENVSKG
+293 YHNGLTYKKENASKG
-308 QFIIIADIIDDALY
+308 HFIIIANIVNGNLY
-322 TDLSGPNIHN
+322 TDLSGPNIQN
-332 GTADTESRSIPF
+332 GTVDESAKSSPF
-344 AANTGYSS
+344 AANLSYNTNN
-352 VTSLAKDAWIICT
+352 WIICT
-365 VQRFFCIH
+365 VQRFICIH
-373 EVVNDKH
+373 ETVNNKH

>member
-7 KKFSDYDELKTLTEL
+7 KKFSDYEPKTLTEL
-22 QQSSNAV
+22 QQSSNAA

-41 FDAKELNGQVLQ
+41 FDAKELNGQVLR

-58 TIDSNNVIRATDTK
+58 TIDDNNVIRATDTK
-72 LKSGDNIAVTQDNKL
+72 LKSSDNIAVTQDNKL
-87 VYTGHQGEVD
+87 VYTGHQGEVE

-126 EVNQIYKGA
+126 EVSQTYKDV
-135 TPYNCTSTFFNSTD
+135 TKYNCTSTFFNSTD

-161 VNNFLTFARE
+161 VNNLLTFARE
-171 PNEDNVP
+171 SNEDNVP
-178 NDLLNLVFSDRIYVQ
+178 NNRLNLVFGEDISVQ

-199 QDSWVL
+199 QDRWIL
-205 STADGTVS
+205 STADDKIS
-213 FKKVTSTDPPLASR
+213 FKKVTPTYPPIPTR

-248 NTVWLQHVTN
+248 HTEWLQLVAH

-269 AERMK
+269 DEGIK
-274 TLCIFNAAGDEN
+274 TMCIFNGNGDAD

-308 QFIIIADIIDDALY
+308 HFIIIANIMVNGNLY
-322 TDLSGPNIHN
+322 TDLSGPNIQN
-332 GTADTESRSIPF
+332 GTVDKSAKSSPF
-344 AANTGYSS
+344 AANLSYNTNN
-352 VTSLAKDAWIICT
+352 WIICT
-365 VQRFFCIH
+365 VQRFICIH
-373 EVVNDKH
+373 ETVNNKH

>member
-7 KKFSDYDELKTLTEL
+7 KKFSDYEPKTLKEL
-22 QQSSNAV
+22 QQSSDEV

-41 FDAKELNGQVLQ
+41 FDAKELNGQVLR

-58 TIDSNNVIRATDTK
+58 TIDDNNVIRAKDTK
-72 LKSGDNIAVTQDNKL
+72 LKSSDNITVTQDNKL
-87 VYTGHQGEVD
+87 VYTGHQGEVE

-126 EVNQIYKGA
+126 EVSQTYKDV
-135 TPYNCTSTFFNSTD
+135 TKYNCTSTFFNSTD

-161 VNNFLTFARE
+161 VNNLLTFARE
-171 PNEDNVP
+171 PNEDNVL
-178 NDLLNLVFSDRIYVQ
+178 NNRLNLVFGKDISVQ

-199 QDSWVL
+199 QDRWIL
-205 STADGTVS
+205 SMADDIVS
-213 FKKVTSTDPPLASR
+213 FKKEAPTYPPIATR
-227 IRADYYTQFIFNMPN
+227 IRTDCYTQFIFNMPN

-248 NTVWLQHVTN
+248 HTEWLQRVAH

-269 AERMK
+269 ERMK
-274 TLCIFNAAGDEN
+274 TMCIFNGNGDED

-308 QFIIIADIIDDALY
+308 HFIIIANIVNGNLY
-322 TDLSGPNIHN
+322 TDLSGTNIQN
-332 GTADTESRSIPF
+332 GTVDKSAKSSPF
-344 AANTGYSS
+344 AANLSYNTNN
-352 VTSLAKDAWIICT
+352 WIICT
-365 VQRFFCIH
+365 VQRFICIH
-373 EVVNDKH
+373 ETVNNKH

>member
-7 KKFSDYDELKTLTEL
+7 KKFSNYDYELKTLTEL
-22 QQSSNAV
+22 QQSINTV

-41 FDAKELNGQVLQ
+41 FNAKELNGQVLQ

-58 TIDSNNVIRATDTK
+58 TIDGNNVIRATDTK
-72 LKSGDNIAVTQDNKL
+72 LKSSDNIAVTQDNKL
-87 VYTGHQGEVD
+87 VYTGHQGEVE

-116 RVNLNLGYGN
+116 RVNLNLDYGK
-126 EVNQIYKGA
+126 EVSQTTYKDV
-135 TPYNCTSTFFNSTD
+135 TNYNCTSTFFNSTD

-161 VNNFLTFARE
+161 VNNLLTFTRE

-178 NDLLNLVFSDRIYVQ
+178 NNLLNLVFGTYISVQ

-199 QDSWVL
+199 QDRWIL
-205 STADGTVS
+205 STADDKIS
-213 FKKVTSTDPPLASR
+213 FKKVTPTYPPIATR

-248 NTVWLQHVTN
+248 HTEWLQLVAH

-269 AERMK
+269 ERMK
-274 TLCIFNAAGDEN
+274 TMCIFNGDSDED

-293 YHNGMTYKKENVSKG
+293 YHNGMTYKKENASKDH
-308 QFIIIADIIDDALY
+308 FIIIANIVNGNLY

-332 GTADTESRSIPF
+332 GTADKSSKSIPF
-344 AANTGYSS
+344 AANLGYN
-352 VTSLAKDAWIICT
+352 TNDWIICT
-365 VQRFFCIH
+365 VQRFICIH
-373 EVVNDKH
+373 ETVNNKH